1 MYQCHCA
8 KCRAASGASFVT
20 NIIVDAAKFTITAG
34 KGSLAGFESSPQGS
48 LLLLCRRLTD
58 LQPRREDEAGRSV
71 RCGTLKQDPG
81 VRVAY
86 HAFVDSKAAWNDI
99 CDELPHFAEW
109 PDPELVR
116 RLFNGGPALDP
127 LSSWLFATAFPE
139 GGRGNS
145 VSLSAQ
151 RLVDVDICEPS
162 RNAHRMWNEIAYPA
176 MRERVVDRV
185 HVTRH
190 GT

>member
-34 KGSLAGFESSPQGS
+34 KGSLAGFESSPQKFRYLCSVCGS
-48 LLLLCRRLTD
+48 PIYSHGEKTK
-58 LQPRREDEAGRSV
+58 QVVSV

-127 LSSWLFATAFPE
+127 LSS
-139 GGRGNS
+139 
-145 VSLSAQ
+145 
-151 RLVDVDICEPS
+151 
-162 RNAHRMWNEIAYPA
+162 
-176 MRERVVDRV
+176 
-185 HVTRH
+185 
-190 GT
+190 